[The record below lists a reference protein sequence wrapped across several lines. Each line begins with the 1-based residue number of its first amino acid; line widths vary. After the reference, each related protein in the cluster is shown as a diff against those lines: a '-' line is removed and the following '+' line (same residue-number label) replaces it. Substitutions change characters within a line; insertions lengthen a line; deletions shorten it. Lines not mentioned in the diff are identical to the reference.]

1 MRQQGILKQ
10 WNTEKGFGFIRPDDG
25 GKDIFIHISTFSK
38 DGISPQIGEKIIY
51 EIGTDQN
58 GKPKAVA
65 IERLDVIPI
74 KTNPSIRSNV
84 NRNAHKN
91 SDRNRK
97 SQSNKSS
104 GIFPLLIGALIIL
117 GIIYAAYG
125 KYQRYQ
131 LVNQNVTTNEISAPN
146 QVVAITAPTTQFSCD
161 GRQHCSQMRSY
172 EEAVYFIKNCPNT
185 KMDGDNDGEPCESQ
199 F

>member
-25 GKDIFIHISTFSK
+25 GKDIFIHISAFPK
-38 DGISPQIGEKIIY
+38 DGVTPQLGEKIRY
-51 EIGTDQN
+51 DVSADQN

-65 IERLDVIPI
+65 IERLDITPI
-74 KTNPSIRSNV
+74 RTSPSIGRNSN
-84 NRNAHKN
+84 RGQ
-91 SDRNRK
+91 R
-97 SQSNKSS
+97 SQSNKSPS
-104 GIFPLLIGALIIL
+104 IFPLLIGLLVVIGIL
-117 GIIYAAYG
+117 YTAYG

-131 LVNQNVTTNEISAPN
+131 LANQGAAPSYTPTQVISTPPS
-146 QVVAITAPTTQFSCD
+146 TPQFSCD
-161 GRQHCSQMRSY
+161 GREHCSQMRSY